1 MRATV
6 VDASAIAAVLFDEPE
21 AAPVSASVSGRLV
34 APGLL
39 RYEVASVCA
48 TKLIRYPARAKEVHV
63 RYRLLDQL
71 AIDYAEPDWHL
82 LPALAQRW
90 ALSAY
95 DAAYLQLA
103 LVLNAPLVTLDARL
117 AAAYDN
123 ATARLPRTRG

>member
-6 VDASAIAAVLFDEPE
+6 VDASAVAAVLFDEPE
-21 AAPVSASVSGRLV
+21 AAPVLASVSGGLV

-39 RYEVASVCA
+39 RYEVASVCT
-48 TKLIRYPARAKEVHV
+48 TKLIRYPARAKEVHA
-63 RYRLLDQL
+63 RYRLLDEL
-71 AIDYAEPDWHL
+71 AIDYTEPDWQR

-123 ATARLPRTRG
+123 ATAARA

>member
-1 MRATV
+1 MHATV

-21 AAPVSASVSGRLV
+21 AAPVAAGASGRLV

-39 RYEVASVCA
+39 RYEIASVCA
-48 TKLIRYPARAKEVHV
+48 TKLIRYPDRAQEVHA
-63 RYRLLDQL
+63 RHRLLDQL
-71 AIDYAEPDWHL
+71 AIDYAEPDWDL

-103 LVLNAPLVTLDARL
+103 LFLNAPLVTLDARL

-123 ATARLPRTRG
+123 ATAERS